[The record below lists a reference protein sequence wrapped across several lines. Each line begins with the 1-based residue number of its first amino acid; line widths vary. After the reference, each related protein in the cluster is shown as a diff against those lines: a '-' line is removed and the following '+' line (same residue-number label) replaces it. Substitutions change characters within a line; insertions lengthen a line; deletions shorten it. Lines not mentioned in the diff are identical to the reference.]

1 MAQTRFYLKFHNTK
15 DADIIATL
23 QSKDNMQDYIRGL
36 IRADAIISQMIAT
49 DPLLSIEDHIE
60 EMEVKHGKESKETN
74 T

>member
-36 IRADAIISQMIAT
+36 IRADAIISQMIAN
-49 DPLLSIEDHIE
+49 SEDGLAMIGDNID
-60 EMEVKHGKESKETN
+60 EMEAENAKEG
-74 T
+74 

>member
-1 MAQTRFYLKFHNTK
+1 MSQTRFYLKFHNTK

-49 DPLLSIEDHIE
+49 DPMLAIEDHIE
-60 EMEVKHGKESKETN
+60 EMEAEHGKEDKATN
-74 T
+74 S